1 MKALSVA
8 VVCGGRSGEA
18 AVSRVSAGAVARA
31 LERGGHRVETLEL
44 DAGLASRLLAL
55 RPQVVFPVAHGRLGE
70 DGCVQGLLE
79 LLELPYVGSGVLA
92 SSLGFDKPLCKQLWR
107 QTGIPVAPDLVVHA
121 DPALLSVA
129 ERARARL
136 GPAIAVKPGAG
147 GSALGVSLISSNQP
161 DQDLADAIGRALSLD
176 PEVLLEPLL
185 EGKEVTCA
193 VLEDPVGCPRA
204 LAPTLILPQ
213 RGAFYDFVSKYAA
226 GGSRHLCPAPL
237 PAPLLARV
245 QDVAVRAHQA
255 LGCRDLSRV
264 DCFVDERRAPEDAVT
279 VLEINTMPGMTSTS
293 LFPEAAAA
301 SGMDFD
307 RLCDHLVGLAY
318 RRPGV
323 PVPEAEP
330 MPD

>member
-1 MKALSVA
+1 MKALPVT

-31 LERGGHRVETLEL
+31 LEQAGHRVETLEL
-44 DAGLASRLLAL
+44 DAELASRLLAS
-55 RPQVVFPVAHGRLGE
+55 RPEVVFPVAHGRLGE
-70 DGCVQGLLE
+70 DGSVQGLLE

-92 SSLGFDKPLCKQLWR
+92 SALAFDKPLCKQLWR
-107 QTGIPVAPDLVVHA
+107 QCGIPVARDLVIRA
-121 DPALLSVA
+121 DQPGLYAA
-129 ERARARL
+129 ARARTLL

-147 GSALGVSLISSNQP
+147 GSALGVSLISSNQT
-161 DQDLADAIGRALSLD
+161 DRDLADAIGRALALD
-176 PEVLLEPLL
+176 PQVLLEPLL
-185 EGKEVTCA
+185 EGQEVTCA
-193 VLEDPVGCPRA
+193 VLEDETGCPRA

-237 PAPLLARV
+237 PEPLLDRIKE
-245 QDVAVRAHQA
+245 VAVRAHQA

-301 SGMDFD
+301 SGMEFAK
-307 RLCDHLVGLAY
+307 LCDHLVGLAH
-318 RRPGV
+318 RRPGA
-323 PVPEAEP
+323 PRPEAEP